1 MTILSLLRHGACC
14 LICLAFPVHT
24 SYAATDALPAHMLEL
39 IAAREYHASVHTHD
53 LQAPN
58 RAQAFRIWF
67 RDDGIELVERDASA
81 QSLLRL
87 SLVQWGRADHLQSA
101 EAGVVV
107 ANAARVERRSS
118 TLTEWYI
125 NTPEGLEHGFDLDQA
140 PPGHGEL
147 EFHLQSDQPAQWMH
161 ADLIR
166 FGSDEGALHYSKL
179 KAWDAAGRL
188 LPAQMILA
196 DTHRVMIRVDDT
208 DARYPITVDPLL
220 QRSADIVRTSGQSGA
235 ELGTRIAN
243 AGDVNNDGVDDLVVG
258 AYRFDSNG
266 ITDNGAAFVYFGPG
280 FTTSAFLS
288 VNQAGAG
295 FGAGVG
301 GAGDVNLD
309 GFDDVVIGAPGF
321 DGTAGT
327 NSGAAFVYFGGA
339 GAFDAT
345 ADATIQGPASSAN
358 MGAAVRGVGDV
369 NNDGIDDLAVG
380 VPRYNPGGRPDQ
392 GGAFIYYGASNFNT
406 TADAVL
412 AVNDLSVNSGN
423 ALASGDVN
431 GDAINDVIVGSTGY
445 ESSANFINE
454 GAAVVY
460 FGGVVTIDTTPDAI
474 LRSGQVGA
482 TGGAS
487 VAVGDFNGDGI
498 GDVLSG
504 APLSSAATTEAG
516 MVQVWFG
523 NTGSFD
529 TLVDVTLFG
538 TDMVEDFG
546 RSVATLP
553 DINDDGREE
562 IMVGAPRSFNGFG
575 LRTGEVKLYFSTP
588 NGFSSSP
595 SLVLEGMQTDASFGN
610 TVATGRFNNDALFD
624 VVVGEPA
631 LDISPGV
638 NNGAFYLYFGQ
649 SLNVFKNGFE

>member
-1 MTILSLLRHGACC
+1 MQRFRSLLGTTMTVLSMLRHGALC
-14 LICLAFPVHT
+14 LLFLGFPVAT
-24 SYAATDALPAHMLEL
+24 SYAAVKALPAHVLES
-39 IAAREYHASVHTHD
+39 IAAREYHASVHAHE

-58 RAQAFRIWF
+58 RAQGFRTRF
-67 RDDGIELVERDASA
+67 RDDGIELVERDSSA

-101 EAGVVV
+101 DLGVLV
-107 ANAARVERRSS
+107 ANEVRVERRSN

-125 NTPEGLEHGFDLDQA
+125 NTPEGLEHGFDLAQA
-140 PPGHGEL
+140 PPGRGAL
-147 EFHLQSDQPAQWMH
+147 EFHLQSDRPAQWMH
-161 ADLIR
+161 ADLIE
-166 FGSDEGALHYSKL
+166 FGGAEDTLRYSKL
-179 KAWDAAGRL
+179 RAWDAAGRL
-188 LPAQMILA
+188 LPTQMVLA
-196 DTHRVMIRVDDT
+196 DAHRVVIRVDDT
-208 DARYPITVDPLL
+208 DARYPITIDPLL
-220 QRSADIVRTSGQSGA
+220 QRTADIVRTSGQSGA
-235 ELGTRIAN
+235 EFGTRIAN

-266 ITDNGAAFVYFGPG
+266 LTDNGAAFVYLGPD
-280 FTTSAFLS
+280 FTTSTFLS

-327 NSGAAFVYFGGA
+327 NSGAAYVYFGGV
-339 GAFDAT
+339 GTFDAT

-412 AVNDLSVNSGN
+412 AINDLSVNSGN

-562 IMVGAPRSFNGFG
+562 IVGVHRDPI
-575 LRTGEVKLYFSTP
+575 TGS
-588 NGFSSSP
+588 G
-595 SLVLEGMQTDASFGN
+595 
-610 TVATGRFNNDALFD
+610 
-624 VVVGEPA
+624 
-631 LDISPGV
+631 
-638 NNGAFYLYFGQ
+638 
-649 SLNVFKNGFE
+649 